1 MEETGHGAG
10 SQPHFPRRA
19 PVEEGQIEGSWS
31 PRSFSCEPA
40 QQRGHGALLT
50 SDQVALQA
58 SLIRRASPLCGQ
70 AEQALGPLEFTENK
84 FKRYLSLVI
93 HLVHACLW
101 DCRCVHTRPSASVSR
116 CYQQSSRI
124 SLKRPLGS
132 DVRNQK
138 FLSALSSQ
146 SEVPVCS

>member
-19 PVEEGQIEGSWS
+19 PVEEGQIGGTWS
-31 PRSFSCEPA
+31 PRAFSCEPA

-101 DCRCVHTRPSASVSR
+101 DLPLCPHPPL
-116 CYQQSSRI
+116 
-124 SLKRPLGS
+124 SLGVQVLPTEQPNKP
-132 DVRNQK
+132 
-138 FLSALSSQ
+138 
-146 SEVPVCS
+146 